1 MIMPE
6 PLTANCGSKWVR
18 GLCLQR
24 NVFTYFEHISADY
37 LQEMVMDALESSNI
51 LIDRLANL
59 STEGPNIDTKSASKA
74 KSKT

>member
-1 MIMPE
+1 MV
-6 PLTANCGSKWVR
+6 ANELEDKVLMR
-18 GLCLQR
+18 YLI
-24 NVFTYFEHISADY
+24 FTYFEHISADY

-59 STEGPNIDTKSASKA
+59 STEGSNIDTKSASKA

>member
-1 MIMPE
+1 MV
-6 PLTANCGSKWVR
+6 ANELEDKAQTR
-18 GLCLQR
+18 YLI
-24 NVFTYFEHISADY
+24 FTYFEHISADY

-59 STEGPNIDTKSASKA
+59 STEGPKIDTKSASKA

>member
-1 MIMPE
+1 MV
-6 PLTANCGSKWVR
+6 ANELEDKVLMR
-18 GLCLQR
+18 YLI
-24 NVFTYFEHISADY
+24 FTYFEHISADY

-59 STEGPNIDTKSASKA
+59 STEGSNIDTKSVSKA